1 MEEDEED
8 DVDFEPNESDIL
20 EDDDESDESDES
32 YESVQ
37 MEDEDSASTSSKAS
51 ASYEESDA
59 EEEYEREKVLNTE
72 VNKRLLE
79 MGLSPNS
86 LKKHKRQLKE
96 KLIQKQIAFLSQKN
110 SSSHRTATANPRHIT
125 VNVTLNEN
133 VNSKNSNKTNKV
145 SSKETECEICHEKF
159 TKQGITKHT
168 NSCRAKHNLKK

>member
-1 MEEDEED
+1 
-8 DVDFEPNESDIL
+8 
-20 EDDDESDESDES
+20 
-32 YESVQ
+32 
-37 MEDEDSASTSSKAS
+37 
-51 ASYEESDA
+51 
-59 EEEYEREKVLNTE
+59 
-72 VNKRLLE
+72 

-145 SSKETECEICHEKF
+145 SSKEP
-159 TKQGITKHT
+159 
-168 NSCRAKHNLKK
+168 NLKYAMKNLPNKALPSTRIAVGQSII

>member
-1 MEEDEED
+1 MDNKCR
-8 DVDFEPNESDIL
+8 FTL
-20 EDDDESDESDES
+20 
-32 YESVQ
+32 
-37 MEDEDSASTSSKAS
+37 SARREIVKTMGFP
-51 ASYEESDA
+51 EMNGFTWNESDA

-72 VNKRLLE
+72 INKRLLE
-79 MGLSPNS
+79 IGLSPNS

-110 SSSHRTATANPRHIT
+110 SSFHRMATANPRHIT

-145 SSKETECEICHEKF
+145 SSEKTECEICHEKF